1 MNNKTTQ
8 LPLSQISYNQGTQF
22 RKDGDP
28 KVQEE
33 YAALMQ
39 EGVVFPPIEVVFDGQ
54 HYYLWDGFTR
64 YFAATEI
71 GAETIACHITKGSLR
86 DAQILACSANKTNG
100 QPRSTQTKR
109 HIIEFLLADEVWGK
123 KTQDEIATHVGVTRG
138 YVTRIAGE
146 NKRHGVSDNVTSND
160 IGVSDSITPNST
172 KKSSISAH
180 KQGKRTTQKS
190 KADKKEKKV
199 LLDKVGKPVP
209 KHLVA
214 VFEGVDVI
222 TGFVRELDDLHKRVQ
237 QSMKTDPLLWHFFV
251 ATSFSTDIGNLKRQ
265 LKAAM
270 PHAVCAFCGGTHSK
284 TCQAC
289 KGGGFLNELRW
300 NTVPKEM
307 K

>member
-1 MNNKTTQ
+1 MLKH
-8 LPLSQISYNQGTQF
+8 LPLQEISYSQGTQF

-33 YAALMQ
+33 YSALMQ

-71 GAETIACHITKGSLR
+71 GAETIDCHITKGSLR

-100 QPRSTQTKR
+100 QPRSSQTKR

-123 KTQDEIATHVGVTRG
+123 KTQDEIASHVGVTRG
-138 YVTRIAGE
+138 YVARISGE
-146 NKRHGVSDNVTSND
+146 NKRHDVSDNVTSND
-160 IGVSDSITPNST
+160 IGVSDSVNPEST
-172 KKSSISAH
+172 KKSSISTLKRG
-180 KQGKRTTQKS
+180 KQTTQKT

-199 LLDKVGKPVP
+199 FLDKVGKTVP
-209 KHLVA
+209 EHLVP
-214 VFEGVDVI
+214 VFEGAAI
-222 TGFVRELDDLHKRVQ
+222 IRSFVEELDDLHTRVK
-237 QSMKTDPLLWHFFV
+237 QSIKTDPLLWHFFV
-251 ATSFSTDIGNLKRQ
+251 ATSFSTDIANLKRQ

-284 TCQAC
+284 TCQTC

-300 NTVPKEM
+300 NTVPKEI